1 MMDLIFNLS
10 SWHWLILGVILI
22 GLESLAP
29 IAYLMWFGGAAILQG
44 ILTYVFSI
52 DSMTQIML
60 YTVLSVSVTVLGR
73 RFVPINIKQSDQ
85 KNMNRRQDSMIGK
98 KITLTNAIVNGYTQV
113 KIGDSVWN
121 AKGPDAPIGTH
132 MIVVA
137 IEGVKLI
144 LEPITINI

>member
-29 IAYLMWFGGAAILQG
+29 IAYLMWFGCAAVLQG
-44 ILTYVFSI
+44 IITYVFTM
-52 DSMTQIML
+52 DSMTQIVL
-60 YTVLSVSVTVLGR
+60 YTVLCILVTVLGR
-73 RFVPINIKQSDQ
+73 RFVPINIKESDQ

-98 KITLTNAIVNGYTQV
+98 KITLTNAIVDGHTQV

-121 AKGPDAPIGTH
+121 AQGPDAPVGTH

-137 IEGVKLI
+137 VEGVKLI
-144 LEPITINI
+144 LEPI

>member
-1 MMDLIFNLS
+1 MMDLISTLS
-10 SWHWLILGVILI
+10 AWHWLIFGVILI

-29 IAYLMWFGGAAILQG
+29 IAYLMWFGCAAIFQG

-52 DSMTQIML
+52 DPMTQIIF
-60 YTVLSVSVTVLGR
+60 YTVLCVSVTVLGR
-73 RFVPINIKQSDQ
+73 RFVPINIKRSDQ

-98 KITLTNAIVNGYTQV
+98 KITLTNAIVNGHTQV

-121 AKGPDAPIGTH
+121 AKGPDAPIGAH

-137 IEGVKLI
+137 VDGVKLI
-144 LEPITINI
+144 LEPIA